1 MTYDGLVSR
10 YMNRPLSRPMA
21 RALRGTSVSPNAVT
35 AFTLLLALATGAMIA
50 VGWNIPGGIG
60 IQLVSVIDGVDGE
73 LARLKDRATR
83 FGGVFDAVTDRY
95 ADALMIAGMLVFA
108 VRFEDQPRPEF
119 VGMVALSASL
129 IVSYSRAR
137 IEADLPDVIASGR
150 LDSIFGL
157 ASRDVRLLIA
167 AIGTVAGQ
175 CYWTLVALAV
185 MSALTIAWRLL
196 YLRVT
201 VGSRRLGDEPS
212 PSTPLPTPASREKGA
227 SED

>member
-1 MTYDGLVSR
+1 MTYDGIVSR
-10 YMNRPLSRPMA
+10 YLNRPLSRPIA
-21 RALRGTSVSPNAVT
+21 RGLRGTSVTPNGVT
-35 AFTLLLALATGAMIA
+35 VSTLLLALATGAMLA
-50 VGWNIPGGIG
+50 AGWNIAGGIG
-60 IQLVSVIDGVDGE
+60 IQVVSVIDGVDGE

-95 ADALMIAGMLVFA
+95 ADALMIAGMVVFA
-108 VRFEDQPRPEF
+108 VRFESHPRPEF
-119 VGMVALSASL
+119 VGMLALSGAL

-157 ASRDVRLLIA
+157 ASRDVRSLIA
-167 AIGTVAGQ
+167 AVGAVVGQ
-175 CYWTLVALAV
+175 CYWTLVFLAV

-201 VGSRRLGDEPS
+201 VGGQRLNDRP
-212 PSTPLPTPASREKGA
+212 
-227 SED
+227 